1 MNAFIFPGQ
10 GSQIVGMGKH
20 WYDDYI
26 DAKKIFSEVDKI
38 LNKPLSKIIFEGPE
52 KELTKT
58 ENAQPAILTTSIAML
73 EVIKSIKKIKTEEFC
88 NFTAGHS
95 LGEYS
100 ALYAAGAIDLNTVI
114 KLVQFRGQL
123 MSQSDKSGNGKMA
136 AIIGLNITQI
146 EKLIK
151 NFKHKGICEI
161 ANDNSE
167 GQIVIS
173 GNMDAV
179 DLFKEFAKK
188 EGAKLTIDLKVSA
201 PFHCALMQDAANKMK
216 KKLNEVSFSD
226 SNIPV
231 IFNVNAS
238 SCSLSDKFAFFLSE
252 QIVSTVKWRE
262 TIMNMEKDGVTKVF
276 EIGPG
281 NVLIGLVKRITKNIQ
296 CFSIQNPEDMDNLE

>member
-88 NFTAGHS
+88 NFMAGHS

-238 SCSLSDKFAFFLSE
+238 SCCLSDKFAFFLSE

-262 TIMNMEKDGVTKVF
+262 TIMNMEKHGVTKVF